1 MAAVQFPDG
10 ARDEQAHFYRS
21 IIFFDKEPKLKDTAK
36 TIAAILIG
44 IVIFFLLNRYV
55 SIPSG
60 IPETNINTA
69 YAFLAFMAAAFGP
82 IAGAV
87 IGFVGHLLTDAV
99 NLPSN
104 GTIWWSWII
113 VSGFIGYAIGLCRRR
128 INIEDKKVDIKDL
141 LYFNLYQIAANII
154 GWGIFAPVLD
164 ILIYKEPADK
174 VFLQGLTAAASNLI
188 TIAVLGSILLAI
200 YAKIKSPEK
209 KQTSN

>member
-1 MAAVQFPDG
+1 M
-10 ARDEQAHFYRS
+10 
-21 IIFFDKEPKLKDTAK
+21 KNTAK

-69 YAFLAFMAAAFGP
+69 YAFLAFMSAAFGP
-82 IAGAV
+82 LVGAV
-87 IGFVGHLLTDAV
+87 IGFAGHLLTDAV

-113 VSGFIGYAIGLCRRR
+113 VSGFIGYAIGLCRSR
-128 INIEDKKVDIKDL
+128 INIEDRKLDIKDI

-154 GWGIFAPVLD
+154 GWGIIAPVFD

-188 TIAVLGSILLAI
+188 TVAVLGSILLTI
-200 YAKIKSPEK
+200 YAKIKTPDKS
-209 KQTSN
+209 QTSK